1 MNPLI
6 SVVIPVY
13 QTETY
18 LRRCVSSVLA
28 QTLKDWEIIL
38 VDDGS
43 KDGAGAMCDAYAA
56 EDPRIHT
63 IHQQN
68 QGLGAARNTGMKQC
82 RGKYLYFLDSDDYLD
97 LNAFSRLYDM
107 MKEKNAQ
114 IVMAGHSRAE
124 SDGQIHDDSAG
135 WPECPDDQAVRTA
148 VIRNQLPNFAWGKL
162 YLRSLWEGIDFPRDV
177 LVEDM
182 YVMPRVFVRAS
193 HIEVIRE
200 PLYFYSHENKNS
212 IMNGTGDQYIRIRY
226 GRFGG
231 WKIHEE
237 AAAEICPEW
246 QDECAEKAVRSGIR
260 AYMLNEGGECAQC
273 LGGTGNPPVP
283 AWPEA
288 SRTPVGGTFYAS
300 YDFVGFS
307 LPPCAG
313 TGGAGSGA
321 EAAEGKNGKVVRRRE
336 GVSGVWGMGM
346 YVRQVLLFL
355 FFSPAAFYHGR
366 QTVC

>member
-260 AYMLNEGGECAQC
+260 AYMLNVGGNALSVWEEQEIRQYLHGRKHLALPWEARFMRHMILSDSPCLLVLGRAARALVRRQQKERMEKWYGGEK
-273 LGGTGNPPVP
+273 G
-283 AWPEA
+283 
-288 SRTPVGGTFYAS
+288 
-300 YDFVGFS
+300 
-307 LPPCAG
+307 
-313 TGGAGSGA
+313 
-321 EAAEGKNGKVVRRRE
+321 
-336 GVSGVWGMGM
+336 
-346 YVRQVLLFL
+346 
-355 FFSPAAFYHGR
+355 
-366 QTVC
+366 